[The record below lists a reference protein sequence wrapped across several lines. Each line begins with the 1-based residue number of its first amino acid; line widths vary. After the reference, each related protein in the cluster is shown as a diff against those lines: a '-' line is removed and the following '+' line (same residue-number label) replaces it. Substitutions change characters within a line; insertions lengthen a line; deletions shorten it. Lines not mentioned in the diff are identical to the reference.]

1 MLCEKC
7 GKNNATTHIRSVVNG
22 VVVEK
27 NLCGY
32 CAAGEGYGSW
42 SDNSLTQ
49 MLASMLG
56 DVLSA
61 NSPSKLKCSC
71 CGVDFSYV
79 AESGKAGCPECY
91 KTFYNQLLPYLK
103 RVHGSTK
110 HSGKIPNRAPLA
122 VVETQDSVDSLKT
135 KLAQLIAEEN
145 FEEAAIVRDKIRDLE
160 ASNNELV

>member
-32 CAAGEGYGSW
+32 CAASEGYGSLG
-42 SDNSLTQ
+42 DNSLTQ

-56 DVLSA
+56 DVLSVGSVA
-61 NSPSKLKCSC
+61 KTKCPC
-71 CGVDFSYV
+71 CSVDFSYI

-91 KTFYNQLLPYLK
+91 KTFYEQLLPYLK

-122 VVETQDSVDSLKT
+122 IVEKEDTVSSLKSR
-135 KLAQLIAEEN
+135 LASLIAEEN
-145 FEEAAIVRDKIRDLE
+145 FEEAALVRDKIRELE
-160 ASNNELV
+160 GTDK